1 MANYTLTYS
10 ESVQGFPS
18 FYSFIPEWMIGMNNH
33 FYTFDKGNLYLHN
46 SNNTYNNYYGIQYG
60 SAITSV
66 FNDSVLENK
75 LFKTIDL
82 QGVDAWGTTLETDIQ
97 HTGFIELGWYEK
109 KEGSYFAFVRNS
121 GTVPAGTD
129 EYALR
134 SLNGIGSSLSVTGNT
149 SPSPV
154 INFSTAITI
163 GSIISVGDIMYFIL
177 PGNNTPILAG
187 KVTAIQVDLPNGIN
201 RIVIDRTITGA
212 QTIFV
217 PTSYFLSIK
226 NSVAESHGVL
236 GHYCVFTLQNNVT
249 TSTQLFAV
257 EANVMKSFP

>member
-10 ESVQGFPS
+10 DNVQGFPS
-18 FYSFIPEWMIGMNNH
+18 FYSFIPEWSIGMNNH
-33 FYTFDKGNLYLHN
+33 FYTFKGGNIYLHN
-46 SNNTYNNYYGIQYG
+46 SNNTYNNYYGIQYD
-60 SAITSV
+60 STITSV
-66 FNDSVLENK
+66 FNDAVLENK
-75 LFKTIDL
+75 LFKTINL

-134 SLNGIGSSLSVTGNT
+134 SLNGIARSSSITGTNAA
-149 SPSPV
+149 PIV
-154 INFSTAITI
+154 NFSTAITI
-163 GSIISVGDIMYFIL
+163 GSIISVGDIMYFAV
-177 PGNNTPILAG
+177 PPYTTPILAG
-187 KVTAIQVDLPNGIN
+187 KVTDIQVDLPNGIN
-201 RIVIDRTITGA
+201 RIVLDGTIPGA
-212 QTIFV
+212 QIIFL

-236 GHYCVFTLQNNVT
+236 GHYCIFTLENNLT
-249 TSTQLFAV
+249 RSTQLFTV
-257 EANVMKSFP
+257 EADVMKSFP